1 MFVPLWRKSR
11 ENDMQH
17 IIQRRGSNELLKQI
31 KGGSPKQYHNSHQR
45 VRDHKDG

>member
-1 MFVPLWRKSR
+1 MFVLLQLQIERKR
-11 ENDMQH
+11 LQH